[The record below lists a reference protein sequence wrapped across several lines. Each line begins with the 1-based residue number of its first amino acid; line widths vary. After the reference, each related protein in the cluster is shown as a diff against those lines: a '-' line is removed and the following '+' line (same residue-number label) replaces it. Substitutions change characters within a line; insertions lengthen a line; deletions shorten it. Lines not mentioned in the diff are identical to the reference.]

1 MGRAETAKYTSH
13 FLREDS
19 CARHTKEVQGGPF
32 LVLFSGRI
40 YKAAE
45 MLILCCLHDNRG
57 FIQ

>member
-1 MGRAETAKYTSH
+1 MGEAETAKHHTA
-13 FLREDS
+13 LKTGPP
-19 CARHTKEVQGGPF
+19 CRHTEEVLGGPF

-45 MLILCCLHDNRG
+45 MLIICCLHDNRG